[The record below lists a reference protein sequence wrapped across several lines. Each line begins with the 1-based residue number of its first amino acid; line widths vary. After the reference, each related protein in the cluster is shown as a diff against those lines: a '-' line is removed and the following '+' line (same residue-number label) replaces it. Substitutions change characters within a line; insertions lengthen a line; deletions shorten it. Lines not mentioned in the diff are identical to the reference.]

1 MENWGGVSR
10 RVLLAGALGVVAIG
24 TPLCWQE
31 VGSGTRSKP
40 ARAPVPTPVASVGF
54 GSGVPADWR
63 KYPRLISGRTQIERV
78 VRMDGVFM
86 FGDSLGVAGGPVLAE
101 RLVAR
106 THDTVAMDAWS
117 GRPTAPA
124 ADVLT
129 HWART
134 YGLPG
139 RILMETGSNDIF
151 NPPVFA
157 AQIERVMQI
166 VGRTR
171 TVIWV
176 NVWVAR
182 PRTAAADR
190 ANSASINRQLA
201 AATRRHSNLQLVHWA
216 EFVKADPK
224 RERRYLRDG
233 VHTTPLGRDARNELI
248 IRALAAAKV
257 S

>member
-1 MENWGGVSR
+1 
-10 RVLLAGALGVVAIG
+10 
-24 TPLCWQE
+24 
-31 VGSGTRSKP
+31 
-40 ARAPVPTPVASVGF
+40 
-54 GSGVPADWR
+54 
-63 KYPRLISGRTQIERV
+63 LISGRTQIERV
-78 VRMDGVFM
+78 VRTDGVFM

-106 THDTVAMDAWS
+106 THDALAMHNWS
-117 GRPTAPA
+117 GQPTAPA
-124 ADVLT
+124 ADALAG
-129 HWART
+129 WARI

-151 NPPVFA
+151 NPPAVA
-157 AQIERVMQI
+157 AQIDRVMGI

-182 PRTAAADR
+182 RRTATADR
-190 ANSASINRQLA
+190 SNSAKINRQLT

-216 EFVKADPK
+216 EFVAADPR

-233 VHTTPLGRDARNELI
+233 IHTTQLGRDARNELI

-257 S
+257 N

>member
-24 TPLCWQE
+24 TPLCWDE
-31 VGSGTRSKP
+31 VGSGASPRKP
-40 ARAPVPTPVASVGF
+40 PPVPAASVGF
-54 GSGVPADWR
+54 GSGVPADWM
-63 KYPRLISGRTQIERV
+63 KYPRLISSRQQIERV
-78 VRMDGVFM
+78 VRTDGVFM

-106 THDTVAMDAWS
+106 THDTLAMHNWS
-117 GRPTAPA
+117 GQPTAPA
-124 ADVLT
+124 ADALAA
-129 HWART
+129 WART

-139 RILMETGSNDIF
+139 RILMETGTNDIF
-151 NPPVFA
+151 NPPVVA
-157 AQIERVMQI
+157 AQIDRVMRI

-182 PRTAAADR
+182 RNTAAADR
-190 ANSASINRQLA
+190 RNSAWVNRQLA
-201 AATRRHSNLQLVHWA
+201 AASRRHPNLQLVHWA
-216 EFVKADPK
+216 EFVDADPK
-224 RERRYLRDG
+224 RKRRYLRDG
-233 VHTTPLGRDARNELI
+233 VHTTLLGRDARNELI

-257 S
+257 N